1 MLDARIDALEDKA
14 LKLAKDVN
22 SMVRKFQE
30 NVTDLKSL
38 MEQFVKGKT
47 RDVKKQQ
54 WASYKHH
61 VEVRYNSLSGPI
73 KQKQLTKGEDPTEA
87 GVVPDEQF
95 VVEFDNHLHGK
106 KARLAEKM
114 TQAVMNCNKS

>member
-1 MLDARIDALEDKA
+1 MATTMLDALEDKA
-14 LKLAKDVN
+14 LKLAEDVN

-47 RDVKKQQ
+47 RDVEKQQ

-73 KQKQLTKGEDPTEA
+73 KQKQLTKGEDPTKA
-87 GVVPDEQF
+87 GVMCP
-95 VVEFDNHLHGK
+95 
-106 KARLAEKM
+106 
-114 TQAVMNCNKS
+114 MNSLLWSLITTCMERKLGW